1 MLLGIKEHEINQY
14 WKRIMNTMDEGLM
27 LVGPEG
33 TIIMVNEAFEIM
45 TGFKKDEITGRAC
58 TELSCDACEMALEKT
73 DHGWCS
79 LFYEE
84 FKKKCRCNI
93 VKKDG
98 SFLPV
103 LKNASVLRDDNG
115 DIIGAVETLTD
126 ISELVELDRKVHQL
140 ERQYDVE
147 GKFSGLV
154 GSSASMQNVFKII
167 LKAAESSSPVII
179 FGESGTGKELVARAI
194 HMNGSRKNGPYVQV
208 NCAAL
213 NESLIESELF
223 GHTKGSFTGAYNH
236 RIGRFEMAQSGDIFL
251 DEIGDIPMSLQT
263 KLLRV
268 LESRQI
274 ERVGDNKPIH
284 IDARIITATNKNLYH
299 LIKQNQFRQD
309 FFFRIN
315 VIPIHIPPL
324 RERKEDIP
332 MITDYLLQQLKKEN
346 KKDVTGVSL
355 EAMEYLINYDWP
367 GNVRELRSAIE
378 YGFVIVD
385 QGQIMPEHLPP
396 EILNRTK
403 IGSKTA
409 DFSGFN
415 TSTEKE
421 NLINVLSECAGNQ
434 SKAAKILG
442 ISRVTVWN
450 RIRKYGI
457 DLNLYKEE

>member
-1 MLLGIKEHEINQY
+1 
-14 WKRIMNTMDEGLM
+14 
-27 LVGPEG
+27 
-33 TIIMVNEAFEIM
+33 
-45 TGFKKDEITGRAC
+45 
-58 TELSCDACEMALEKT
+58 
-73 DHGWCS
+73 
-79 LFYEE
+79 
-84 FKKKCRCNI
+84 
-93 VKKDG
+93 
-98 SFLPV
+98 
-103 LKNASVLRDDNG
+103 
-115 DIIGAVETLTD
+115 VETLTD

-140 ERQYDVE
+140 ERQYEVE

-154 GSSASMQNVFKII
+154 GSSTGMQNVFKII
-167 LKAAESSSPVII
+167 LKAAESNSPVII
-179 FGESGTGKELVARAI
+179 YGESGTGKELVAHAI
-194 HMNGSRKNGPYVQV
+194 HMNSCRKNGPYVQV

-223 GHTKGSFTGAYNH
+223 GHTKGSFTGAHNH

-251 DEIGDIPMSLQT
+251 DEIGDIPMSMQT

-299 LIKQNQFRQD
+299 LIEQNQFRQD

-324 RERKEDIP
+324 RDRKEDIP
-332 MITDYLLQQLKKEN
+332 MIADYLLQQLKREN
-346 KKDVTGVSL
+346 QKDVTGITTG
-355 EAMEYLINYDWP
+355 AMESLIKYDWP

-385 QGQIMPEHLPP
+385 QGQIMPEHLPL
-396 EILNRTK
+396 EILNGRTRA
-403 IGSKTA
+403 SKRA
-409 DFSGFN
+409 DFSGSS
-415 TSTEKE
+415 TSPEKE
-421 NLINVLSECAGNQ
+421 DLINVLSECAGNQ

-450 RIRKYGI
+450 RIGKYGV
-457 DLNLYKEE
+457 DLSQFKN